1 MGDLLDRLNAVLRT
15 PKVLITVQKY
25 K

>member
-1 MGDLLDRLNAVLRT
+1 MGDLPDRLNAVLRT